1 MKRDNVY
8 STETSKNNVQF
19 VQDFGAV
26 VKKYGFIIHNE
37 EKMEMAHSFGA
48 HGAEVAENFDLHMIQ
63 ICKPEKAA
71 KSLSMNP
78 ERAILMPKF
87 IMTFTQEGKT
97 QIRFLSD
104 SEDNIKAVVDDDQF
118 PGSLAETYTKIIEM
132 IDEAKQ

>member
-19 VQDFGAV
+19 VRDLGAV
-26 VKKYGFIIHNE
+26 VKKYGFIVHNE
-37 EKMEMAHSFGA
+37 DKMEMAHSFGA
-48 HGAEVAENFDLHMIQ
+48 HGAEVAEDFDLHMIQ

-97 QIRFLSD
+97 QIRFLSY